1 MWFVDV
7 VVESTPRHSPCSDTS
22 LIELTWLQ
30 PYDTVTDATTGSE
43 APSSRRLTWLILM
56 IWMNTVSQVLFY
68 GAELC
73 KVVARRDGY
82 AAQDNRFIE
91 RPGGVSPSQPVDR
104 RVSQP
109 RRRAG

>member
-1 MWFVDV
+1 
-7 VVESTPRHSPCSDTS
+7 
-22 LIELTWLQ
+22 
-30 PYDTVTDATTGSE
+30 
-43 APSSRRLTWLILM
+43 M

-82 AAQDNRFIE
+82 ATQDNRFIE
-91 RPGGVSPSQPVDR
+91 RPVSVSPSPVDR
-104 RVSQP
+104 RVSEP